1 MISHMSTH
9 NGARI
14 HPGLPR
20 TSVLATFPDG
30 RIFEAP
36 IGTLIGDIVRAQS
49 ELAPSALPVQGTPS
63 PADGAPVVAVML
75 NGRLRELTTALTED
89 AEIAP
94 VTTAD
99 GDGVRIYR
107 RSLSFLLVAA
117 AGEVFPGVQV
127 SIEHSAS
134 TVGGYFC
141 EVQGREPFTQ
151 ADLAKIEARMRDIV
165 ATDAPIAKT
174 PISVVEAMALFRQRG
189 ELERERLMAHREKE
203 TVALHT
209 LRGRREYFQGYMVPS
224 VGCLKHFALHAF
236 PPGFLLQ
243 FPHQSRPTELAP
255 VVPYPKLFSVFEEA
269 GHLLDRLGVRSAG
282 ALNDVITSGR
292 LAEVSLVGEAIH
304 ESRIAQIASEIAA
317 RGDQVKLVLIAG
329 PSSSGKTTFSKRLSV
344 QLLANG
350 RRPFPIALDDY
361 FVDRELTPR
370 DAAGQFDYECL
381 EAVDVALFNAHLLSL
396 MAGRTTE
403 LSRYVFKTGRRE
415 TGATVTLSPDHI
427 MVVEGIHGL
436 NPALVPSVPPASIYR
451 IYVSA
456 LTQLNLDRYNRVSTT
471 DCRLVRRIVRDA
483 ATRGYNATQTLRRWD
498 MVTRGEKQYIFPFQ
512 ENSDAIFNSALI
524 HELAIL
530 RSLAE
535 PLLLQVRH
543 DTSEYT
549 EANRLLSFLQWFVP
563 APPGP
568 VPDNSI
574 LREFI
579 GGSIMEKITFWRDRT
594 TESLPARA

>member
-1 MISHMSTH
+1 MSTH

-30 RIFEAP
+30 RIIEAP
-36 IGTLIGDIVRAQS
+36 IGTAVADIVRVQAA
-49 ELAPSALPVQGTPS
+49 LAPSALPVQGTPA
-63 PADGAPVVAVML
+63 PFDGAPVVAVML

-89 AEIAP
+89 AEITP
-94 VTTAD
+94 VTTAE

-107 RSLSFLLVAA
+107 RALSFLLVVS

-134 TVGGYFC
+134 SVGGYFC

-151 ADLAKIEARMRDIV
+151 DDLARIEARMRDIV
-165 ATDAPIAKT
+165 AADVPIARH
-174 PISVVEAMALFRQRG
+174 PMSVAEAMALFHRRG
-189 ELERERLMAHREKE
+189 ELRRERLMAHREKE
-203 TVALHT
+203 TVVLHA
-209 LRGRREYFQGYMVPS
+209 LRGRQEYFQGYLVAS
-224 VGCLKHFALHAF
+224 TGCLKYFGLHAF

-243 FPHQSRPTELAP
+243 FPHQSRPTEIAP

-269 GHLLDRLGVRSAG
+269 SHLLDRLGVRSAG
-282 ALNDVITSGR
+282 ALNDVIASGR
-292 LAEVSLVGEAIH
+292 LDEVSLVGEAIH
-304 ESRIAQIASEIAA
+304 ESRIARIASDIAA
-317 RGDQVKLVLIAG
+317 QGDRVKLVLIAG

-361 FVDRELTPR
+361 FVDRERTPR
-370 DAAGQFDYECL
+370 DASGQFDYECL
-381 EAVDVALFNAHLLSL
+381 EAVDVRLFNDHLLSL

-415 TGATVTLSPDHI
+415 KGATVTLSPDHI
-427 MVVEGIHGL
+427 MIVEGIHGL
-436 NPALVPSVPPASIYR
+436 NPALVPSVPPGCIYR

-471 DCRLVRRIVRDA
+471 DCRLLRRIVRDA

-498 MVTRGEKQYIFPFQ
+498 MVTRGEKLHIFPFQ
-512 ENSDAIFNSALI
+512 ENSDAIFNSALT

-530 RSLAE
+530 RPLAE

-543 DTSEYT
+543 DTPEYT

-579 GGSIMEKITFWRDRT
+579 GGSIMEKIQFDGR
-594 TESLPARA
+594 RASEVF

>member
-1 MISHMSTH
+1 MSTH
-9 NGARI
+9 NGGRVR
-14 HPGLPR
+14 PGLPR

-30 RIFEAP
+30 RILEAP
-36 IGTLIGDIVRAQS
+36 IGTTVRDIVKAQAA
-49 ELAPSALPVQGTPS
+49 LAPSALPVQSTPA
-63 PADGAPVVAVML
+63 PGDGAPVVAVML
-75 NGRLRELTTALTED
+75 NGRLRELTTPLTED
-89 AEIAP
+89 AELAP
-94 VTTAD
+94 VTTAE

-107 RSLSFLLVAA
+107 RSLAFLLVAA
-117 AGEVFPGVQV
+117 AGEVFPGAEV

-141 EVQGREPFTQ
+141 EVRGRDPFTQ
-151 ADLAKIEARMRDIV
+151 ADLAEVEARMRDIV
-165 ATDAPIAKT
+165 GADAPIAKT
-174 PISVVEAMALFRQRG
+174 PMSVGEAMELFRQRG
-189 ELERERLMAHREKE
+189 ELERVRLMAHREKE
-203 TVALHT
+203 TVVLHT
-209 LRGRREYFQGYMVPS
+209 LRGRQEYFQGYLVPS
-224 VGCLKHFALHAF
+224 TGCLKHFGLHAF

-243 FPHQSRPTELAP
+243 FPHQSRPAEIAP

-269 GHLLDRLGVRSAG
+269 SHLLDRLGVRSAG
-282 ALNDVITSGR
+282 ALNDVIASGR

-304 ESRIAQIASEIAA
+304 ESRIAHIASDIAA
-317 RGDQVKLVLIAG
+317 QGDRVKLVLIAG

-361 FVDRELTPR
+361 FVDRENTPR
-370 DAAGQFDYECL
+370 DASGQYDYECL
-381 EAVDVALFNAHLLSL
+381 EAVDVALFNRHLLSL
-396 MAGRTTE
+396 MAGKTTE

-415 TGATVTLSPDHI
+415 PGATVTLTPDHV

-436 NPALVPSVPPASIYR
+436 NPALVPDVPPASIYR

-471 DCRLVRRIVRDA
+471 DCRLIRRIVRDA
-483 ATRGYNATQTLRRWD
+483 ATRGYNATQTLHRWD
-498 MVTRGEKQYIFPFQ
+498 MVTRGEKQHIFPFQ

-524 HELAIL
+524 HELAVL
-530 RSLAE
+530 RPLAE

-543 DTSEYT
+543 DTPEYI

-579 GGSIMEKITFWRDRT
+579 GGSIMEKITFWRDRA
-594 TESLPARA
+594 TEPPAARP